1 MSEGTRTS
9 IMGEPWINSKNFV
22 SLQCVRR
29 CGLRIAWLLPNL
41 GRTSLLCNRCGLRAV
56 FVASDSP
63 GFSFP
68 LQCVRRC
75 GLRIAAIAAHVPRPS
90 LLCSAHAAA
99 GCALSSSHPT
109 VLAFCFLCGAHAAV
123 GCALSSSHPTTQA
136 FRLHC
141 RVASDCP
148 RPSLPCNACFFF
160 YRLTCFL

>member
-29 CGLRIAWLLPNL
+29 CGLRIAWLLPND
-41 GRTSLLCNRCGLRAV
+41 RTN
-56 FVASDSP
+56 FVALQPLWAARCLRRIRQPRLFVSLAVRAPLWAAHCRDCSP
-63 GFSFP
+63 
-68 LQCVRRC
+68 
-75 GLRIAAIAAHVPRPS
+75 HVPRPS

-160 YRLTCFL
+160 L